1 MASSATRAAVAGAPT
16 SSPSTS
22 HTLGFLDLP
31 REVQTEVI
39 KHCSTRDL
47 ICVALVSKLFRDLAA
62 AQLYREFSIV
72 FPDEDNPQFDT
83 PVDSLAGGLD
93 TFVTS
98 DYNYAQYLKS
108 LCFDTLY
115 LGDKAET
122 SYRPYLA
129 NLSCGK
135 FMNTLLLLTLRKAR
149 ALESFKWNIRVELS
163 RPVYKELHQIA
174 SITHLHIRLHA
185 GPSQYETP
193 PPLPYTASHP
203 TVAPGPAHVT
213 SLPPPPPPAF
223 GLMPPPPPQGF
234 YVPATAMPLPPLPKP
249 PRAKAPK
256 KPSLGKEPPTLSGF
270 RKLRSL
276 AVLDMDNL
284 DIVSELQA
292 CVQNSAGTLSKLK
305 LSFSEKL
312 ASSARKPTA
321 DPESE
326 DSDQEDEIDALPV
339 VHNEELSGPARAFR
353 AQEER
358 KTQES
363 VLGRIFDVES
373 IPARKPTVVFVEK
386 KEEKKSKVKTEQ
398 ELVNVMKTVAT
409 KFLGEL
415 NGTTDFKASQDVS
428 DLISLAAYK
437 YLEEAKTRKET
448 QDDNK
453 DLTEASASDTSPS
466 SDDKVGGAHLG
477 SDTVQSSDDKAGGA
491 SLGEGGAT
499 VSLFSN
505 TTPSKKARDGQGDA
519 DPDDIDIEEPEEQ
532 LAIEPGE
539 PPANDAS
546 IEPGNA
552 DSEAAALA
560 AATQSST
567 TADPEHVSTA
577 LESQKALYKAWTEQV
592 ELFESRADTLAK
604 EMRQWEGF
612 KTNVD
617 FKNLA
622 DAESWLLSA
631 NRNIQAMKKD
641 LTASHKTMVESLHTF
656 PTDGPATSKEAEDQE
671 HAQMRDYLRESR
683 GIALQSLR
691 IYLIPV
697 KASVLSRAVDLRMLR
712 RLTLLNVGVQA
723 PIWALLHKENKEAP
737 LPLRKIFTDNVSL
750 VFLNFVSS
758 LQEVHELFMLEREN
772 KAKPESFAP
781 KTQTTIDQIRKI
793 VLKKHLP
800 HLLKLMIKNLSGTA
814 WDVNEKA
821 ILLLCRQGRNL
832 EELACNM
839 SIRAM
844 HCLMQH
850 VYGLSSLRALH
861 VVHLR
866 NDDTCVWVMRETKKF
881 LTDNVSH
888 YPDLKL
894 EWIAIDEDDRV
905 DKLVRVPPSK
915 HDGKNGVLG
924 DDGEGKKK
932 GKDKKGKGKLET
944 TSALTASAAA
954 AALDLEGE
962 GGGGGE
968 EGDVVALDISALIAA
983 ELGEDGESSASEADE
998 TDGEEEEE
1006 GLGQKIQVLEGFAFS
1021 EVEGVRIF
1029 KKEVVAGRL

>member
-1 MASSATRAAVAGAPT
+1 MASSATRAAVAGAPR
-16 SSPSTS
+16 SSPSTN
-22 HTLGFLDLP
+22 HTLGFLNLP
-31 REVQTEVI
+31 REVQTEII

-47 ICVALVSKLFRDLAA
+47 ICVALVSKHFRDLAA

-83 PVDSLAGGLD
+83 PVDSLAGGFD

-98 DYNYAQYLKS
+98 DYNYAQYLKA

-115 LGDKAET
+115 LGDKAEV

-174 SITHLHIRLHA
+174 SLSHLHIRLHA

-193 PPLPYTASHP
+193 PPLPYTVSSS
-203 TVAPGPAHVT
+203 TVSPGPAHVT
-213 SLPPPPPPAF
+213 SLPPPPPTF

-234 YVPATAMPLPPLPKP
+234 YVPASAIPLPPLPKP

-270 RKLRSL
+270 RRLKSL
-276 AVLDMDNL
+276 AVLDIDDL

-292 CVQNSAGTLSKLK
+292 CVRNSAGTLSKLK

-312 ASSARKPTA
+312 ASSARKPSA

-326 DSDQEDEIDALPV
+326 DSDQEDDIDPLPA
-339 VHNEELSGPARAFR
+339 VHNEEMSGPARAFR

-373 IPARKPTVVFVEK
+373 IPARKPTVGSAENKEK
-386 KEEKKSKVKTEQ
+386 KMKVKTEE
-398 ELVNVMKTVAT
+398 ELVDIMKKIAA
-409 KFLGEL
+409 KFMGEL
-415 NGTTDFKASQDVS
+415 NGTSDFKASQHVF

-437 YLEEAKTRKET
+437 YLEEAKTQKET
-448 QDDNK
+448 QNENQALSD
-453 DLTEASASDTSPS
+453 TSASDTNQF
-466 SDDKVGGAHLG
+466 SDDKVGGTPLEA
-477 SDTVQSSDDKAGGA
+477 SSPTGG
-491 SLGEGGAT
+491 
-499 VSLFSN
+499 LFSN
-505 TTPSKKARDGQGDA
+505 ATASKKARDGQGDA
-519 DPDDIDIEEPEEQ
+519 NPDDIDIEEPEDQ

-539 PPANDAS
+539 PPASDAS
-546 IEPGNA
+546 NEPNNT
-552 DSEAAALA
+552 DSEAPLPTAAIH
-560 AATQSST
+560 SNST
-567 TADPEHVSTA
+567 AEPDHVSTA
-577 LESQKALYKAWTEQV
+577 QESQKALRKAWTEQV
-592 ELFESRADTLAK
+592 ERIESQADALAK
-604 EMRQWEGF
+604 EMRQWAGL
-612 KTNVD
+612 KTSAN
-617 FKNLA
+617 FSNFA
-622 DAESWLLSA
+622 DAESWLRNA
-631 NRNIQAMKKD
+631 NRNIQAMKDD
-641 LTASHKTMVESLHTF
+641 LTASQKTMLERLHTA
-656 PTDGPATSKEAEDQE
+656 PPGRPATNKEVEDQE
-671 HAQMRDYLRESR
+671 HARMRDYLRKTR
-683 GIALQSLR
+683 GIALESLR

-712 RLTLLNVGVQA
+712 RLTLLNVGIQA

-758 LQEVHELFMLEREN
+758 LQEVYELFLLEREN

-781 KTQTTIDQIRKI
+781 KTQTTIDQIRKL
-793 VLKKHLP
+793 VFKKHLP
-800 HLLKLMIKNLSGTA
+800 HLRRLMIKNLSGTA
-814 WDVNEKA
+814 WDVDEKS
-821 ILLLCRQGRNL
+821 ILLLCRQGRKL
-832 EELACNM
+832 EELACSM

-850 VYGLSSLRALH
+850 IYGLASLRALH

-881 LTDNVSH
+881 LIDNVSH

-905 DKLVRVPPSK
+905 DKLVRVPSPAQ
-915 HDGKNGVLG
+915 DGNGAS
-924 DDGEGKKK
+924 DGEGKKK
-932 GKDKKGKGKLET
+932 AKDTKGKGKLET
-944 TSALTASAAA
+944 TAAA

-962 GGGGGE
+962 GG
-968 EGDVVALDISALIAA
+968 DVALEVSALIAA
-983 ELGEDGESSASEADE
+983 ELGKHEEGSTSEADE
-998 TDGEEEEE
+998 TDGEDEE

-1021 EVEGVRIF
+1021 DVEGVRIF